1 MSQMWRCSR
10 SGESWK
16 MGLIGGKNDY
26 NFWTLC
32 PEVRIRNLD
41 NEEMIHKKYS

>member
-1 MSQMWRCSR
+1 MSKMRRCSG
-10 SGESWK
+10 SGESWE

-32 PEVRIRNLD
+32 PKVCIVIINNGEF
-41 NEEMIHKKYS
+41 IHKRIS